1 MGEILKS
8 LGYTIDFAE
17 DGTVAIE
24 KYQEAKSTGQPFD
37 AIIMDLTVPGG
48 KGGMETVKELLEFD
62 PSIKA
67 IASSGYSNDPVMAEF
82 KKFGFS
88 DVIKKPCNIKTLSK
102 IVYNVIT
109 EHQKV

>member
-1 MGEILKS
+1 MKG
-8 LGYTIDFAE
+8 
-17 DGTVAIE
+17 
-24 KYQEAKSTGQPFD
+24 
-37 AIIMDLTVPGG
+37 
-48 KGGMETVKELLEFD
+48 GGMETVKELLEFD